1 MKQDITNIIFNFFKK
16 KIKKNK
22 KIALHEPIFDDIDYK
37 YLKECLD
44 SSFVSSKGK
53 FTELFESKLKEY
65 TKSKYV
71 IAVINGTAGLEM
83 ALRGANVKTNE
94 EVIVPAL
101 TFVATANAVSHCGAI
116 PHFVDSSLD
125 DFGIDVSKLNTYLIN
140 NTKFTKNGIKNKK
153 TGRKISAIVPVH
165 CFGHAMKIDNLL
177 KLAKKFKL
185 KVIEDA
191 TESLGS
197 FYKKKHLG
205 TYGDLGVLSFNGNK
219 IITCGGGGAI
229 LTNNKNIYKK
239 IMHLVTTARIKNK
252 YQYSHDKI
260 AWNFRLPSINAA
272 LGLSQLSKIK
282 EYIKYKRKLAKQ
294 YEKYFRKFCKK
305 IKFIKE
311 PVNSYSNYWL
321 NTIFIKNTSK
331 KSNNYI
337 VNYLNRNN
345 VECRL
350 AWKLISKLEMY
361 KNSPRSNLK
370 NAELL
375 EKSLINLPSS
385 YFLAK

>member
-1 MKQDITNIIFNFFKK
+1 MKEDTANIILDFYKK

-22 KIALHEPIFDDIDYK
+22 KISLHEPVFNGNDYK

-44 SSFVSSKGK
+44 SSYVSSKGR
-53 FTELFESKLKEY
+53 FTELFENKLKEY

-83 ALRGANVKTNE
+83 ALRGANVKNNE
-94 EVIVPAL
+94 EVIVPSL

-140 NTKFTKNGIKNKK
+140 NTKFTKDGIKNKK
-153 TGRKISAIVPVH
+153 SGRKISAIVPVH
-165 CFGHAMKIDNLL
+165 CFGHAMQIDNLL
-177 KLAKKFKL
+177 SLAKRFKL

-205 TYGDLGVLSFNGNK
+205 TFGDLGVLSFNGNK
-219 IITCGGGGAI
+219 IITSGGGGAI

-239 IMHLVTTARIKNK
+239 IMHLVTTARIKNM
-252 YQYSHDKI
+252 YQYTHNKI

-272 LGLSQLSKIK
+272 LGLSQLLKINK
-282 EYIKYKRKLAKQ
+282 YIKHKRKLAKE
-294 YEKYFRKFCKK
+294 YESYFKRFGNK

-311 PVNSYSNYWL
+311 PLNSYSNYWL
-321 NTIFIKNTSK
+321 NTIFIHNATKKKN
-331 KSNNYI
+331 NFI

-345 VECRL
+345 IECRP

-375 EKSLINLPSS
+375 EKSLINLPSGI
-385 YFLAK
+385 KT